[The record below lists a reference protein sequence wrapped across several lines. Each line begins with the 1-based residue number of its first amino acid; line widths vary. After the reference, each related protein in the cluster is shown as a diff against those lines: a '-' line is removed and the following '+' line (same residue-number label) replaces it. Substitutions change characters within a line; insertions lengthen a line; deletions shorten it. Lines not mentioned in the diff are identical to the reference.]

1 MSKHAKRQA
10 RDAARKAARKAA
22 AVADADPETVAGRI
36 LPPPADDKGTT
47 VADMLSGYRTLEAV
61 GSIPPLSFS
70 ARNGLTDRNPAAPAA
85 AQPEPKPMEESTDVL
100 KVMVLVS
107 PDGNVI
113 TAKGA
118 DAEEFAQ
125 VSAYATQLATLVGEG
140 LGLEGFRELE
150 CDFKR
155 GRCLIYL
162 DSSGN
167 TVGVRPKAEMP
178 MAKVREVLGF
188 Q

>member
-1 MSKHAKRQA
+1 
-10 RDAARKAARKAA
+10 
-22 AVADADPETVAGRI
+22 
-36 LPPPADDKGTT
+36 
-47 VADMLSGYRTLEAV
+47 MLSGYRTLEAV

-70 ARNGLTDRNPAAPAA
+70 SRNGLTQAKPVVAATV
-85 AQPEPKPMEESTDVL
+85 QPEPSPMEESTDVL

-107 PDGNVI
+107 PEGNVI
-113 TAKGA
+113 TAKGP

-125 VSAYATQLATLVGEG
+125 ISAYATQLAALVGEG

-167 TVGVRPKAEMP
+167 TVGVRPKADMP

>member
-10 RDAARKAARKAA
+10 RDAARKAARMSTGN
-22 AVADADPETVAGRI
+22 TVDEAQTSGGP
-36 LPPPADDKGTT
+36 LPPPEQDKGTT

-70 ARNGLTDRNPAAPAA
+70 TRNGFTDRQPVAPAA
-85 AQPEPKPMEESTDVL
+85 AQPEPHPMEESTDVL

-125 VSAYATQLATLVGEG
+125 VSAYATQLAALVGEG
-140 LGLEGFRELE
+140 LGLDGFRELE

>member
-1 MSKHAKRQA
+1 
-10 RDAARKAARKAA
+10 
-22 AVADADPETVAGRI
+22 
-36 LPPPADDKGTT
+36 
-47 VADMLSGYRTLEAV
+47 
-61 GSIPPLSFS
+61 
-70 ARNGLTDRNPAAPAA
+70 
-85 AQPEPKPMEESTDVL
+85 MEDSTEVL

-107 PDGNVI
+107 PEGSVI
-113 TAKGA
+113 TAKGT

-125 VSAYATQLATLVGEG
+125 VSAYATQLAQLVGEG
-140 LGLEGFRELE
+140 LGLEGFREIE

-167 TVGVRPKAEMP
+167 TVGVRPKNEMP
-178 MAKVREVLGF
+178 MSKIREVLGF